1 MYDDAHVFHLYMFSL
16 HDRSHILL
24 TYSSDI
30 HEIQLNTSNI
40 ELAGNIIQSLAKFL
54 NLDDLQTTAHF
65 PHIELNIVELF
76 RKIDGY
82 QSTYGQLSAD
92 LSQKVNQQKNM
103 IVRIEDARLYN
114 V

>member
-1 MYDDAHVFHLYMFSL
+1 MFSL
-16 HDRSHILL
+16 HDRSHIQLIFC
-24 TYSSDI
+24 SEN
-30 HEIQLNTSNI
+30 HEIRLNTSSI
-40 ELAGNIIQSLAKFL
+40 ELAGNIVRSLAIFL

-65 PHIELNIVELF
+65 PQIELRIVELF

-82 QSTYGQLSAD
+82 QATYGQLSAD
-92 LSQKVNQQKNM
+92 LSQKVNQQKNL